1 MLQLTVGQGRRG
13 QGHSHHHHLQSLPD
27 IRTTPGVP
35 MATAQGVSHS
45 GVAKRC
51 RRLSHE
57 VTSDVEQ
64 TAFSISGD
72 EDEENL
78 PPLNTAFT
86 ESVMLLDG
94 KDKTQRIVGR
104 SPIVRNN
111 PTSSTESI
119 LRNSDKSTSFRLT
132 TADSALLSVKSRS
145 SFSPSPQKRA
155 RLEDTTAG
163 SQRIKRR
170 SRQKITFPMNAL
182 KWQPDLSPVK
192 RVDSESFSSNRIV
205 DSMVWTDAN
214 DRCTGD
220 KSRFSSV
227 TSSPE
232 GSCELSS
239 RNYTAPSQLDLDI
252 GMWGVTDEKQQASAS
267 SSSCRLSAAGL
278 SPPCDNASVRHLYD
292 VETEFVSI
300 IRQCMDTWWRPLRHA
315 GLLSSTDYFTIFH
328 NSEKVFDSVY
338 TNVFECISNFIRFL
352 V

>member
-1 MLQLTVGQGRRG
+1 MIVKYRSSKGVLQLTVGRGRRG
-13 QGHSHHHHLQSLPD
+13 QGHSHHHHPQSLSE
-27 IRTTPGVP
+27 IRTTPGIP
-35 MATAQGVSHS
+35 MATAQGIGHS

-57 VTSDVEQ
+57 VISDVEE
-64 TAFSISGD
+64 TAFSISAD

-94 KDKTQRIVGR
+94 KDRKQRIVGR
-104 SPIVRNN
+104 SPIVRHN
-111 PTSSTESI
+111 PTSSTDSL
-119 LRNSDKSTSFRLT
+119 LRNSVKSTSCRMT
-132 TADSALLSVKSRS
+132 AADSARLSVKSRS

-155 RLEDTTAG
+155 RLEDTTAS

-170 SRQKITFPMNAL
+170 SRQKITFPTNAL

-205 DSMVWTDAN
+205 DSMVLTDVS

-220 KSRFSSV
+220 KSRLSSV

-252 GMWGVTDEKQQASAS
+252 EMWGVTDEKQLASAS
-267 SSSCRLSAAGL
+267 SSSCRLSPVHL
-278 SPPCDNASVRHLYD
+278 SPPCDNASVRHLCD

-328 NSEKVFDSVY
+328 NSEKVFYSIY
-338 TNVFECISNFIRFL
+338 THFF
-352 V
+352 